1 MDTNLGQVVLVKDI
15 NPIVSNAENGSSSTY
30 DSFPQNLT
38 EFDNK
43 LFFSADNGESGTELF
58 VSDGTVEGT
67 QLVVDLNPG
76 VDPFGYFIYS
86 SSPSDF
92 AEFNDKLYFAADNG
106 EDGRELFVSD
116 GTAEGTQLLVD
127 LNPGSSD
134 YGFAYS
140 SSPSGLTELNG
151 KLYFAADNGESG
163 TELFVSDGTAEGTQL
178 LVDLNPGSSDYG
190 FAYSSDPAYIA
201 EVNGK
206 LFFAADNGESGTE
219 LFVSDG
225 TAEGTQLLVDLNPG
239 SNNYGSAYS
248 SFPSGFTEF
257 NDKLYFTARGEDG
270 GFNLYVSDGT
280 ASGTQ
285 VIFDLNPGSNR
296 YRVPNSYY
304 SELIV
309 FDDQLYFV
317 AEDNESGRE
326 LFVSDGTAEGTQLL
340 VGLNPGGNDYVSYSS
355 APGDFAVFDDQLY
368 FAADDGENGRE
379 LFVSD
384 GTAEGTQL
392 VADLNPGEDNYGTRG
407 SYPRYLTVAGN
418 ELFFNADNGE
428 TGAELF
434 KLTIEDLTPEAPI
447 LIDGTNGSDNL
458 LGGDRSEQ
466 IQALSGQD
474 TVDSGGGN
482 DTVDGGN
489 GDDRLSSFSGNNSLI
504 GNNGNDTLD
513 SGDGA
518 DLLDGGNGSDVLSSG
533 SGNDSLT
540 GGGNNDTLDA
550 GDGIDTLFG
559 DNGDDRLVGGSGD
572 DFLTGGSGNDFLD
585 GGIGFDNLEG
595 GNGDDLFVLR
605 SGDGTDTITDFNVNG
620 GDRLGLADGLQFE
633 SLTFS
638 GNDILS
644 GGEVLASLD
653 GVNTEQLTAVQ
664 FREI

>member
-1 MDTNLGQVVLVKDI
+1 
-15 NPIVSNAENGSSSTY
+15 
-30 DSFPQNLT
+30 
-38 EFDNK
+38 
-43 LFFSADNGESGTELF
+43 
-58 VSDGTVEGT
+58 
-67 QLVVDLNPG
+67 
-76 VDPFGYFIYS
+76 
-86 SSPSDF
+86 
-92 AEFNDKLYFAADNG
+92 
-106 EDGRELFVSD
+106 
-116 GTAEGTQLLVD
+116 
-127 LNPGSSD
+127 
-134 YGFAYS
+134 
-140 SSPSGLTELNG
+140 
-151 KLYFAADNGESG
+151 
-163 TELFVSDGTAEGTQL
+163 
-178 LVDLNPGSSDYG
+178 
-190 FAYSSDPAYIA
+190 
-201 EVNGK
+201 
-206 LFFAADNGESGTE
+206 
-219 LFVSDG
+219 
-225 TAEGTQLLVDLNPG
+225 
-239 SNNYGSAYS
+239 
-248 SFPSGFTEF
+248 
-257 NDKLYFTARGEDG
+257 
-270 GFNLYVSDGT
+270 
-280 ASGTQ
+280 
-285 VIFDLNPGSNR
+285 
-296 YRVPNSYY
+296 
-304 SELIV
+304 
-309 FDDQLYFV
+309 
-317 AEDNESGRE
+317 
-326 LFVSDGTAEGTQLL
+326 
-340 VGLNPGGNDYVSYSS
+340 
-355 APGDFAVFDDQLY
+355 AVFDDQLY

-392 VADLNPGEDNYGTRG
+392 VADLNPGEDNYGTRS